1 MADNK
6 IMIVE
11 SPNKVHTI
19 QKIVGDKIKVIA
31 SVGHILKLST
41 TGKNNLGIDFEN
53 WEPKMIP
60 DPLKKTIITELK
72 NTTKDASEV
81 LIATDPDREGEAIA
95 SNLITTLKLEDKYKR
110 IKYNEITE
118 EAINFAI
125 DNPLSIDDDLVKAQ
139 KTRRMLDR
147 IIGFR
152 LSQLMKQK
160 VKNTPTNPSAGRVQ
174 SIALKLVCDREKE
187 IEEFN
192 PIIYSKI
199 FADLGNELKASLYLK
214 DSKDFED
221 NTWLTREKSQIIYEE
236 LLKSNYEL
244 EVNDIAISQRKEAA
258 YTPFKQSILYKE
270 AKYNSRT
277 VQSSAQKLFE
287 TGLISYP
294 RTDST
299 RLSQSFIDKAQKYI
313 ANNYGQ
319 EYIAKEVK
327 GFAGTQDAH
336 EAIRPTSIELTP
348 ELAKKEY
355 KLSEIDFYIY
365 KIIYDKTIMSLM
377 ASPVK
382 EIYRF
387 NLINGLHNF
396 RLSFSKIIFNGYYAY
411 SGKTEDL
418 NIPDYKKGQK
428 IKVNNFEKEDKETLP
443 PARYNEG
450 SLIKKLDDIKVGR
463 PSTFASTISV
473 IKQRLFVETKEG
485 SLHPTEFGK
494 VVLDKLLTSF
504 PKTINEEYTAKIET
518 KLDLISEGNE
528 DYKKVM
534 QKFWDS
540 FNERYDDI
548 ESTLEITIL
557 KSEEL
562 DEKCPECGSNLIYR
576 YTKIKK
582 QKFIG
587 CSAFPKCHYI
597 RNLEKTKK
605 RFFKK
610 YKKTEEKQ

>member
-1 MADNK
+1 MSENR

-11 SPNKVHTI
+11 SPNKVNTI
-19 QKIVGDKIKVIA
+19 QKIVGEDIKVIA

-60 DPLKKTIITELK
+60 DPLKKTVIDDLK
-72 NTTKDASEV
+72 KTIKDASEV

-95 SNLITTLKLEDKYKR
+95 ENLITTLKIEDKYKR
-110 IKYNEITE
+110 IKYNEITN

-125 DNPLSIDDDLVKAQ
+125 DNPLEIDENLVKAQ

-160 VKNTPTNPSAGRVQ
+160 VKNAPTNPSAGRVQ

-192 PIIYSKI
+192 PVLYSKI

-214 DSKDFED
+214 DHKEFED
-221 NTWLTREKSQIIYEE
+221 NTWLNREEAISIYNE
-236 LLKSNYEL
+236 LLNGKQEL
-244 EVNDIAISQRKEAA
+244 EINDISISQRKESA
-258 YTPFKQSILYKE
+258 YVPFKQSVLYKE
-270 AKYNSRT
+270 AKYASKT

-287 TGLISYP
+287 IGLISYP

-299 RLSQSFIDKAQKYI
+299 RLSQSFVDKAQNYIKTKY
-313 ANNYGQ
+313 GK
-319 EYIAKEVK
+319 EYVAKEIK
-327 GFAGTQDAH
+327 GFAGSQDAH
-336 EAIRPTSIELTP
+336 EAIRPTSIELEP
-348 ELAKKEY
+348 ELATKEY
-355 KLSEIDFYIY
+355 KLNQIDSYIY
-365 KIIYDKTIMSLM
+365 KLIYDKTIMSLM
-377 ASPVK
+377 TCPLK

-387 NLINGLHNF
+387 NLINNNHNF
-396 RLSFSKIIFNGYYAY
+396 RLSFSKVIFDGYYIHL
-411 SGKTEDL
+411 GKQEII
-418 NIPDYKKGQK
+418 NIPSYKIGEK
-428 IKVNNFEKEDKETLP
+428 IKVLEFLKEDKETQP
-443 PARYNEG
+443 PSRYNEG

-473 IKQRLFVETKEG
+473 IKQRLFVELKEG
-485 SLHPTEFGK
+485 TLHPTEFGN
-494 VVLDKLLTSF
+494 VVLYKLLTSF

-528 DYKKVM
+528 DYKNVM

-540 FNERYDDI
+540 FNDHYDFI
-548 ESTLEITIL
+548 KNTIEITIL
-557 KSEEL
+557 KNDEL
-562 DEKCPECGSNLIYR
+562 DEQCPECGSNLIYR

-597 RNLEKTKK
+597 RNIDKPYR
-605 RFFKK
+605 RFFRKSK
-610 YKKTEEKQ
+610 AK